1 MDYGGYWIRKNKMT
15 SNKYH
20 GYSVI
25 LLVLALLFTIYVT
38 YKKLIPLNLGIVFI
52 LFYLFIAYIIGK
64 IVTKK

>member
-1 MDYGGYWIRKNKMT
+1 MT